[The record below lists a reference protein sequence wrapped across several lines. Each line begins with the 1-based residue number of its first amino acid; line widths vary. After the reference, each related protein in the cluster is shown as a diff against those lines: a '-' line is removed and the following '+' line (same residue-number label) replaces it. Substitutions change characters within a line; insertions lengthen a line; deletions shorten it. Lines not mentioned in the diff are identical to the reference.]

1 MLHEFN
7 TYHSTTLKE
16 KTQAIVCA
24 KRAMKERY
32 EEEEGLRRKAEESAW
47 TVKILAAQRNTKAN
61 RMTMQVSEVRGELE
75 VERDRATKLQLEV
88 VIL

>member
-1 MLHEFN
+1 MLHEFK

-32 EEEEGLRRKAEESAW
+32 EEEEGLRRKAEESA
-47 TVKILAAQRNTKAN
+47 
-61 RMTMQVSEVRGELE
+61 
-75 VERDRATKLQLEV
+75 
-88 VIL
+88 